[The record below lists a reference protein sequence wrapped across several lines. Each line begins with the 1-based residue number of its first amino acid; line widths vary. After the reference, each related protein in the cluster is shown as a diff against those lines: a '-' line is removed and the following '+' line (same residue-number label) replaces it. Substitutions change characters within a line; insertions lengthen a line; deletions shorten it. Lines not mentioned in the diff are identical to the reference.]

1 MNINFIPFHQLQFE
15 YDPNKSLSN
24 LAKHGIDFEQAKLL
38 WADENRV
45 LLTAKLHPEMR
56 YLIIGKI
63 AEKHWTAIYT
73 HRNHHFRL
81 ISVRRARKQERN
93 FYEAYN

>member
-1 MNINFIPFHQLQFE
+1 MNTNFIHFESILFE

-24 LAKHGIDFEQAKLL
+24 LAKHGIDFEQAKQL
-38 WADENRV
+38 WKDETRI
-45 LLTAKLHPEMR
+45 LLTVKLEPEIR

-63 AEKHWTAIYT
+63 AQKHWTAIYT
-73 HRNHHFRL
+73 MRNGCIRI

-93 FYEAYN
+93 YYESYN